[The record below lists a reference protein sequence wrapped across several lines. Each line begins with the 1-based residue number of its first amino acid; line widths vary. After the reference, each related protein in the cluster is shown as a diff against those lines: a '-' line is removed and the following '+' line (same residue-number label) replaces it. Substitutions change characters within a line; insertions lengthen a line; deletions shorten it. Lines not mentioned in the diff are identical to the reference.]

1 MQLRACS
8 LVHVSNVSAL
18 EFVFESSSRG
28 VALFESIE
36 CRMSNSNCGGVPH
49 ARADGGSTLGPCCA
63 SPVA

>member
-18 EFVFESSSRG
+18 EFVFESRVKGSRLVRVDRVPDEQLQLWRG
-28 VALFESIE
+28 SA
-36 CRMSNSNCGGVPH
+36 CAGGRREHPW
-49 ARADGGSTLGPCCA
+49 PCCA